1 MCKFESVRLEFWHH
15 EIIELQ
21 EAIHSSCVPQI
32 YTVMKQL
39 IAANS
44 VLNNYLQ
51 VSLTLSLIGMGLE
64 DGDKVDHLQM

>member
-1 MCKFESVRLEFWHH
+1 MCKFESMKLELWHH
-15 EIIELQ
+15 KIIELQ

-32 YTVMKQL
+32 CTVMEQL

-44 VLNNYLQ
+44 VLNYLQ

-64 DGDKVDHLQM
+64 DGDKVNHLEV

>member
-1 MCKFESVRLEFWHH
+1 MCKFESVKLELWHH

-32 YTVMKQL
+32 CTVMEQL

-51 VSLTLSLIGMGLE
+51 VSLTLSLIVGVWEMVT
-64 DGDKVDHLQM
+64 K